1 MEKKSIRMSK
11 KLLIIGGASL
21 VGSTIIDYAPNDY
34 EIFATENITPINNP
48 KISSLKLD
56 LLTNKKQILDYIEKI
71 KPSAVIHTV
80 AFPNVDFCESN
91 HELTDLLHVKITEDI
106 SEICSK
112 VNSKLIYFSTD
123 AIFDGKKSGKYLESD
138 TPNPLSYYGKTKLEA
153 EKIILKNSNNSIL
166 RTTVIY
172 GWHTRSRFTNWVLN
186 NLKNKKIVNA
196 FTDQHNTPTLVDDL
210 ARSVFKIIEN
220 DLCGLFHTSGKSC
233 LNRFEFAQKLAVT
246 FGLDENLI
254 QPTKSSEISQV
265 APRPKNGCLDS
276 TQFEE
281 KSDMIFNGIDSGISH
296 IFSLSNKSTTTSN
309 KV

>member
-1 MEKKSIRMSK
+1 MSK

-21 VGSTIIDYAPNDY
+21 VGNAIIDYATNDY
-34 EIFATENITPINNP
+34 EIFATEHNLPVINP

-56 LLTNKKQILDYIEKI
+56 LLSDRNLIIDYIEKI

-91 HELTDLLHVKITEDI
+91 HELTDLLHVKITEEI
-106 SEICSK
+106 SKICTT

-123 AIFDGKKSGKYLESD
+123 AVFDGNKYGKYLVSD

-153 EKIILKNSNNSIL
+153 EKIILKNSNNVIL

-186 NLKNKKIVNA
+186 NLKNKKPVTA
-196 FTDQHNTPTLVDDL
+196 FIDQYNTPTLVDDL
-210 ARSVFKIIEN
+210 VRSVFSIIEK
-220 DLCGLFHTSGKSC
+220 DISGLFHASGKTC
-233 LNRFEFAQKLAVT
+233 LNRFEFAQKLATV
-246 FGLDENLI
+246 FGLDETLVI
-254 QPTKSSEISQV
+254 PTKSSKIKQI

-276 TQFEE
+276 CEFENKTGLKFSE
-281 KSDMIFNGIDSGISH
+281 IDSGISH
-296 IFSLSNKSTTTSN
+296 IFSLSNKLTTDSN

>member
-1 MEKKSIRMSK
+1 MSK

-21 VGSTIIDYAPNDY
+21 VGNTIINYATDDY
-34 EIFATENITPINNP
+34 EIFATEHNTPVNNP
-48 KISSLKLD
+48 KVSSLKLD
-56 LLTNKKQILDYIEKI
+56 LLADRKQIINYIEKI

-91 HELTDLLHVKITEDI
+91 HELTDLLHVKITEEI
-106 SEICSK
+106 TEICEK

-123 AIFDGKKSGKYLESD
+123 AVFNGKKSGKYIESD

-153 EKIILKNSNNSIL
+153 EKIILKNSNNLIL

-172 GWHTRSRFTNWVLN
+172 GWHIRSRFTNWVLDS
-186 NLKNKKIVNA
+186 LKNKKTVNA
-196 FTDQHNTPTLVDDL
+196 FTDQYNTPTLVDDL
-210 ARSVFKIIEN
+210 ARSVFSIIKK
-220 DLCGLFHTSGKSC
+220 DLSGLFHASGKTC
-233 LNRFEFAQKLAVT
+233 LNRFEFAKKLATT
-246 FGLDENLI
+246 FGLDENLVI
-254 QPTKSSEISQV
+254 PTKSSEIEQI

-276 TQFEE
+276 SVFEG
-281 KSDMIFNGIDSGISH
+281 KIDMKFNEIDSGLSH

>member
-1 MEKKSIRMSK
+1 MSK

-21 VGSTIIDYAPNDY
+21 VGSTIIDYATNNY
-34 EIFATENITPINNP
+34 EIFATENTTPINNQ

-56 LLTNKKQILDYIEKI
+56 LLIDTKQILDYIKKI

-91 HELTDLLHVKITEDI
+91 HKLTDLLHVKVTEDI
-106 SEICSK
+106 SEMCSK

-123 AIFDGKKSGKYLESD
+123 AVFDGKKSGKYLESD

-153 EKIILKNSNNSIL
+153 EKIILKNTDNLIL

-172 GWHTRSRFTNWVLN
+172 GWHNSSRFTNWVLSS
-186 NLKNKKIVNA
+186 LKNKKTVSA
-196 FTDQHNTPTLVDDL
+196 FIDQYNTPTLVDDL
-210 ARSVFKIIEN
+210 AKSVFTIIEK
-220 DLCGLFHTSGKSC
+220 DLSGLFHASGKSC
-233 LNRFEFAQKLAVT
+233 LNRFEFAKKLALT
-246 FGLDENLI
+246 FDLDQNLI
-254 QPTKSSEISQV
+254 RPTKSSDISQV

-276 TQFEE
+276 SAFE
-281 KSDMIFNGIDSGISH
+281 KKTGMKFNKIDSGISH
-296 IFSLSNKSTTTSN
+296 IFSLSNKSTTTSS